1 MKKSLLTIIAIALVA
16 LGMSS
21 CATHSKIMNM
31 DNNMVILDSANFEYV
46 KTIKEDASATYVLG
60 FCGGNPEQ
68 KAIDKVKATANLQPN
83 QALTNYTITKS
94 FHNIFGIVLVK
105 TITVSADVIQFK

>member
-1 MKKSLLTIIAIALVA
+1 MRKSLLTILAIVLVA

-31 DNNMVILDSANFEYV
+31 DNNMVILNSANFEYV
-46 KTIKEDASATYVLG
+46 KTVKESASATYILG

-68 KAIDKVKATANLQPN
+68 KAIDKVKKSAGLLAN
-83 QALTNYTITKS
+83 QALTNYTVTKS
-94 FHNIFGIVLVK
+94 SRHIFGIVYVK
-105 TITVSADVIQFK
+105 TITVSADIIQFK

>member
-1 MKKSLLTIIAIALVA
+1 MKKSVLTILAIALVA

-31 DNNMVILDSANFEYV
+31 DNNMVILNSANFEYV
-46 KTIKEDASATYVLG
+46 KTVKESASATYILG

-68 KAIDKVKATANLQPN
+68 KAIDKLKATANLQPN
-83 QALTNYTITKS
+83 QALTNFTVTKS
-94 FHNIFGIVLVK
+94 FHSIFGIVNIK
-105 TITVSADVIQFK
+105 TITATADIIQFK

>member
-1 MKKSLLTIIAIALVA
+1 MKKGLLTILAIALVA

-21 CATHSKIMNM
+21 CATHSKMMNM

-68 KAIDKVKATANLQPN
+68 KAIDRLKASANLQAN

-94 FHNIFGIVLVK
+94 SRNIFGIVLVK
-105 TITVSADVIQFK
+105 TITVSADIIQFK

>member
-1 MKKSLLTIIAIALVA
+1 MKKSVLTILAIALVA

-46 KTIKEDASATYVLG
+46 KTVKESASATYVLG

-68 KAIDKVKATANLQPN
+68 KAIDKLKESAALKAN
-83 QALTNYTITKS
+83 QTLTNYTITKS
-94 FHNIFGIVLVK
+94 SRHIFGIVYIK
-105 TITVSADVIQFK
+105 TITASADIIQFK

>member
-1 MKKSLLTIIAIALVA
+1 MKKSVLTILAIALVA

-46 KTIKEDASATYVLG
+46 KTVKESASATYVLG

-68 KAIDKVKATANLQPN
+68 KAIDKVKELLGNDATDEVAKGVLKEWGVDTN
-83 QALTNYTITKS
+83 QS
-94 FHNIFGIVLVK
+94 R
-105 TITVSADVIQFK
+105 FKGKEG